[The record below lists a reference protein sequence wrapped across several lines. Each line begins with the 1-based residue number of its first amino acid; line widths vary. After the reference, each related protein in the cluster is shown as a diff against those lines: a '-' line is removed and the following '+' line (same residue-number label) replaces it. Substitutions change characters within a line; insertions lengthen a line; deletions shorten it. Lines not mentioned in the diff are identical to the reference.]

1 MKFPKPVKW
10 RSKKFLDFVSRQ
22 LSFFSGKMD
31 YDPNT
36 GEQRTIP
43 HHFGPGSGKGVKCS
57 DVYVIP
63 LTNDEHR
70 KVHDGAIHIDEWQA
84 MECALD
90 LLNEY
95 LVENNI
101 K

>member
-1 MKFPKPVKW
+1 
-10 RSKKFLDFVSRQ
+10 
-22 LSFFSGKMD
+22 
-31 YDPNT
+31 
-36 GEQRTIP
+36 
-43 HHFGPGSGKGVKCS
+43 
-57 DVYVIP
+57 VYVIP